1 MHTKLKQCTELRK
14 RLIRINVKYKIV
26 KAKLANTFMTSVTLP
41 SNHMTI
47 LNIISLQSY
56 TKLLFTQKYS
66 DTVVVTISAM
76 YHALTQT
83 MHVIY
88 VHHFMIKNPLFSC
101 CIHTTQ
107 GLLCILNPI
116 WYAIMSYAFT
126 IISLKTYKRCFSSWN
141 R

>member
-1 MHTKLKQCTELRK
+1 
-14 RLIRINVKYKIV
+14 
-26 KAKLANTFMTSVTLP
+26 
-41 SNHMTI
+41 
-47 LNIISLQSY
+47 
-56 TKLLFTQKYS
+56 
-66 DTVVVTISAM
+66 M

-88 VHHFMIKNPLFSC
+88 VHHFMIKNPLSSC

-126 IISLKTYKRCFSSWN
+126 IISLKTYKRFFHRGVGDRILYRINFIIRFEFCTSLLYLNKVSVHPYTLKSE
-141 R
+141 